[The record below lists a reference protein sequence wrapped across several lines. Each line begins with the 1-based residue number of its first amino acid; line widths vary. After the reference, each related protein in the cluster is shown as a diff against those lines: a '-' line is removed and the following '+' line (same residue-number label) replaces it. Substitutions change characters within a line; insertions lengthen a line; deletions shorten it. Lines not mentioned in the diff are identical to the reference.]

1 MSLEQF
7 IERDDRMVR
16 RYQYDDRTVVAADI
30 GVNSSDV
37 TIDIVDDTAIVVD
50 DESGQ
55 QAEIELPNGGGA
67 EAFIKNGVLSIE
79 VRQ

>member
-55 QAEIELPNGGGA
+55 QAEIELPNGGSA

>member
-16 RYQYDDRTVVAADI
+16 RYQYDDRTVIAADI

-67 EAFIKNGVLSIE
+67 KAFIKNGVLSIE